1 MQNIKAKILT
11 PIGLILLNLLLFTGF
26 SHAQTDFRPG
36 YVIKPGGDTL
46 FGEIDY
52 RSDLLMGEVCR
63 FKINDKENEI
73 RYSPDDIIGY
83 RFIDSKYYI
92 SKEVNGKRLFL
103 EFLIKGKVSIYY
115 LRDNNGDHYFI
126 EKEGIRITEIPYK
139 QEIRHKGDTD
149 YFYESTEHIGVMKY
163 YMLDAPEFQS
173 RIERMG
179 KPEHKNLIKL
189 AEDYHN
195 KVCKDESCVIY
206 EKKIPL
212 FKISMEIVGGI
223 YYHNFDYSGDPRTY
237 IIIKKYLQTGVIT
250 NLCMP
255 RTSENLYFRSGIIY
269 SNVDAYKTTESL
281 YFDGTGYHTLIEKS
295 DNFKKSL
302 FEIPLQLEYI
312 YPKGIV
318 RPKFAYGI
326 NIYAP
331 YDLTYSLMGGLN
343 IKLQKSIYLTVMY
356 QLEYYGLMILPQE
369 MGPQSL
375 LFGLQIKL

>member
-1 MQNIKAKILT
+1 MKFRRLIFFMLLILT
-11 PIGLILLNLLLFTGF
+11 GLIN
-26 SHAQTDFRPG
+26 AQTDFRPG
-36 YVIKPGGDTL
+36 YVIKPSGDTL
-46 FGEIDY
+46 FGKIDY
-52 RSDLLMGEVCR
+52 RGDLLMGEVCR

-83 RFIDSKYYI
+83 RFNNSKYYI
-92 SKEVNGKRLFL
+92 SKEVKGKRLFL

-126 EKEGIRITEIPYK
+126 EKDGVRITEIPYK
-139 QEIRHKGDTD
+139 EEIRHKGDTA
-149 YFYESTEHIGVMKY
+149 YFYESTEHIGIMKY
-163 YMLDAPEFQS
+163 YMQDAPEFQS

-189 AEDYHN
+189 AEDYHY
-195 KVCKDESCVIY
+195 KVCKDESCIIY
-206 EKKIPL
+206 EKKKPL
-212 FKISMEIVGGI
+212 FKISLEIVGGI
-223 YYHNFDYSGDPRTY
+223 VFLSYGNSGDPGTH
-237 IIIKKYLQTGVIT
+237 IIGKKYLQTGVIT
-250 NLCMP
+250 NICMP

-269 SNVDAYKTTESL
+269 SNVEAYKIHMQFYT
-281 YFDGTGYHTLIEKS
+281 DGSYDWVQT
-295 DNFKKSL
+295 DNYKMSL

-326 NIYAP
+326 NLYP
-331 YDLTYSLMGGLN
+331 SYGRDYSLMGGLN
-343 IKLQKSIYLTVMY
+343 IKLYKSVYLIVMY
-356 QLEYYGLMILPQE
+356 NLEYDGLMILPQV